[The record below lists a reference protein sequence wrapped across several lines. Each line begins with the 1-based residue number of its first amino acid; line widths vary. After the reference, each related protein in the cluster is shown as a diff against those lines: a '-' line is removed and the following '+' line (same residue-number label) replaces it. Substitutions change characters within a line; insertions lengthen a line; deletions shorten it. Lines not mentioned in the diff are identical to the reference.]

1 MSIDVYVPRDSAA
14 LAAGADRVARRIAD
28 EAQSRGADIR
38 LVRNGS
44 RGMFWLEPMVEV
56 GTAQGRVAY
65 GPVTVAD
72 VAALFDAG
80 FLEGKSHAL
89 SLGPTEAIPYLK
101 NQERLTFARMG
112 VTDPLSLEDYEAHD
126 GFTGLRSAI
135 AMAPAD
141 VVQQVLDSGLRG
153 RGGAAFPAGIKW
165 KTVLGTAAAQKY
177 VVCNADEGD
186 SGTFSDRMTMEGDPF
201 MLIEGMTIAG
211 LATGATKGYVYV
223 RSEYPHAIAVMNG
236 VVFGPLWGSV
246 INAVGLVAAAIVGYI
261 IALRT
266 SKLLDIEA
274 NVARLPAW
282 ARHFRIGSWQ
292 FLLTVR
298 IIPGLGGTIAT
309 QTAAALR
316 VPLFRHVWTMCA
328 IAVPICTLLA
338 VTGNGLA
345 NVLESRVVV
354 PTKKY
359 FYDHRQHPRISPSPT
374 ASQP

>member
-1 MSIDVYVPRDSAA
+1 MPPQPGAPLKLFIRRAEAALIFAASFA
-14 LAAGADRVARRIAD
+14 LAALVVINKTAVSAYLAKIGIFSYPLAVLIFAIVASAPF
-28 EAQSRGADIR
+28 S
-38 LVRNGS
+38 
-44 RGMFWLEPMVEV
+44 
-56 GTAQGRVAY
+56 
-65 GPVTVAD
+65 
-72 VAALFDAG
+72 
-80 FLEGKSHAL
+80 
-89 SLGPTEAIPYLK
+89 
-101 NQERLTFARMG
+101 
-112 VTDPLSLEDYEAHD
+112 VTD
-126 GFTGLRSAI
+126 
-135 AMAPAD
+135 
-141 VVQQVLDSGLRG
+141 
-153 RGGAAFPAGIKW
+153 
-165 KTVLGTAAAQKY
+165 
-177 VVCNADEGD
+177 
-186 SGTFSDRMTMEGDPF
+186 
-201 MLIEGMTIAG
+201 
-211 LATGATKGYVYV
+211 
-223 RSEYPHAIAVMNG
+223 AIAVMNG

-246 INAVGLVAAAIVGYI
+246 VNAVGLVVAAIVGYT

-338 VTGNGLA
+338 VAGNGLA

>member
-1 MSIDVYVPRDSAA
+1 MPPQPGAPLKLFIRRAEAALIFAASFA
-14 LAAGADRVARRIAD
+14 LAALVVINKTAVSAYLAKIGIFSYPLAVLIFAIVASAPF
-28 EAQSRGADIR
+28 S
-38 LVRNGS
+38 
-44 RGMFWLEPMVEV
+44 
-56 GTAQGRVAY
+56 
-65 GPVTVAD
+65 
-72 VAALFDAG
+72 
-80 FLEGKSHAL
+80 
-89 SLGPTEAIPYLK
+89 
-101 NQERLTFARMG
+101 
-112 VTDPLSLEDYEAHD
+112 VTD
-126 GFTGLRSAI
+126 
-135 AMAPAD
+135 
-141 VVQQVLDSGLRG
+141 
-153 RGGAAFPAGIKW
+153 
-165 KTVLGTAAAQKY
+165 
-177 VVCNADEGD
+177 
-186 SGTFSDRMTMEGDPF
+186 
-201 MLIEGMTIAG
+201 
-211 LATGATKGYVYV
+211 
-223 RSEYPHAIAVMNG
+223 AIAVMNG

-246 INAVGLVAAAIVGYI
+246 VNAVGLVVAAIVGYT

>member
-1 MSIDVYVPRDSAA
+1 VDATPPGAPLKLFIRRAEAALIFAASFA
-14 LAAGADRVARRIAD
+14 LAALVVINKAAVSAYLAKIGIFSYPLAVLIFAIVASAPF
-28 EAQSRGADIR
+28 S
-38 LVRNGS
+38 
-44 RGMFWLEPMVEV
+44 
-56 GTAQGRVAY
+56 
-65 GPVTVAD
+65 
-72 VAALFDAG
+72 
-80 FLEGKSHAL
+80 
-89 SLGPTEAIPYLK
+89 
-101 NQERLTFARMG
+101 
-112 VTDPLSLEDYEAHD
+112 VTD
-126 GFTGLRSAI
+126 
-135 AMAPAD
+135 
-141 VVQQVLDSGLRG
+141 
-153 RGGAAFPAGIKW
+153 
-165 KTVLGTAAAQKY
+165 
-177 VVCNADEGD
+177 
-186 SGTFSDRMTMEGDPF
+186 
-201 MLIEGMTIAG
+201 
-211 LATGATKGYVYV
+211 
-223 RSEYPHAIAVMNG
+223 AIAVMNG

-246 INAVGLVAAAIVGYI
+246 VNAVGLVAAAIVGYT

-282 ARHFRIGSWQ
+282 ARHFRLGSWQ

-345 NVLESRVVV
+345 NVLEARVVV

-359 FYDHRQHPRISPSPT
+359 FYDHRQHQRISPSPT

>member
-1 MSIDVYVPRDSAA
+1 MKLFIRRAEAALIFSASFA
-14 LAAGADRVARRIAD
+14 LAALVVINKTAVSAYLAKIGIFSYPLAILIFAIVASAPF
-28 EAQSRGADIR
+28 S
-38 LVRNGS
+38 
-44 RGMFWLEPMVEV
+44 
-56 GTAQGRVAY
+56 
-65 GPVTVAD
+65 
-72 VAALFDAG
+72 
-80 FLEGKSHAL
+80 
-89 SLGPTEAIPYLK
+89 
-101 NQERLTFARMG
+101 
-112 VTDPLSLEDYEAHD
+112 VTD
-126 GFTGLRSAI
+126 
-135 AMAPAD
+135 
-141 VVQQVLDSGLRG
+141 
-153 RGGAAFPAGIKW
+153 
-165 KTVLGTAAAQKY
+165 
-177 VVCNADEGD
+177 
-186 SGTFSDRMTMEGDPF
+186 
-201 MLIEGMTIAG
+201 
-211 LATGATKGYVYV
+211 
-223 RSEYPHAIAVMNG
+223 AIAVMNG

-246 INAVGLVAAAIVGYI
+246 INAVGLVLAAIVGYV

-309 QTAAALR
+309 QTAAALK

-345 NVLESRVVV
+345 GVLEARVMV

-359 FYDHRQHPRISPSPT
+359 IHDLRPHQQPSPNPT

>member
-1 MSIDVYVPRDSAA
+1 MPPQPGAPLKLFIRRAEAALIFAASFA
-14 LAAGADRVARRIAD
+14 LAALVVINKTAVSAYLAKIGIFSYPLAVLIFAIVASAPF
-28 EAQSRGADIR
+28 S
-38 LVRNGS
+38 
-44 RGMFWLEPMVEV
+44 
-56 GTAQGRVAY
+56 
-65 GPVTVAD
+65 
-72 VAALFDAG
+72 
-80 FLEGKSHAL
+80 
-89 SLGPTEAIPYLK
+89 
-101 NQERLTFARMG
+101 
-112 VTDPLSLEDYEAHD
+112 VTD
-126 GFTGLRSAI
+126 
-135 AMAPAD
+135 
-141 VVQQVLDSGLRG
+141 
-153 RGGAAFPAGIKW
+153 
-165 KTVLGTAAAQKY
+165 
-177 VVCNADEGD
+177 
-186 SGTFSDRMTMEGDPF
+186 
-201 MLIEGMTIAG
+201 
-211 LATGATKGYVYV
+211 
-223 RSEYPHAIAVMNG
+223 AIAVMNG

-246 INAVGLVAAAIVGYI
+246 VNAVGLVVAAIVGYT

-292 FLLTVR
+292 FLLTVL